1 MYFDSE
7 NILLVGS
14 LLIFTS
20 ILFSKTG
27 YRFGIPTLLLFLI
40 VGMGFGCDGLGLQ
53 FSNVE
58 DAQFIGMLA
67 LSVILFSGGMDTRLR
82 DVRPVMAQ
90 GIVLSTVGVLL
101 TTAFTGLFI
110 FYLSRWTNA
119 PIQLPLLTCMLMAA
133 TMSSTDSASVFNLLR
148 TQRMNLRHN
157 LRPTLELESGSNDPM
172 AYMLTV
178 VLIQVISTGGGLTPW
193 AVVRDFLV
201 QFAVGGLAGYAF
213 GRFATWLLA
222 RINLSTSSLYPI
234 LLISLVFITFTISD
248 QLRGNGYL
256 AVYVA
261 GIVVGNARLPF
272 RKEIDT
278 FMQGMTWLFQIV
290 MFLTLG
296 LLVNPHELLSV
307 AVVSIVVGVFM
318 IVAARPASVF
328 LSLLPF
334 RNITPRSK
342 LFISWV
348 GLRGAVPI
356 IFATYP
362 VVAAIPG
369 AEQIFNI
376 VFFIT
381 LLSLTLQGMTIAPV
395 ARRLGLDLPAEHEVN
410 TFGVEIP
417 EELDSRLNDI
427 TLTADMLARGNRL
440 CDMHLPQGTLVM
452 MVKRGGDYIVPNGQV
467 ELRPGDVLLLISEGR
482 AAADASD
489 GLPT

>member
-1 MYFDSE
+1 M
-7 NILLVGS
+7 
-14 LLIFTS
+14 
-20 ILFSKTG
+20 
-27 YRFGIPTLLLFLI
+27 
-40 VGMGFGCDGLGLQ
+40 
-53 FSNVE
+53 
-58 DAQFIGMLA
+58 
-67 LSVILFSGGMDTRLR
+67 
-82 DVRPVMAQ
+82 
-90 GIVLSTVGVLL
+90 
-101 TTAFTGLFI
+101 
-110 FYLSRWTNA
+110 
-119 PIQLPLLTCMLMAA
+119 
-133 TMSSTDSASVFNLLR
+133 
-148 TQRMNLRHN
+148 
-157 LRPTLELESGSNDPM
+157 
-172 AYMLTV
+172 
-178 VLIQVISTGGGLTPW
+178 
-193 AVVRDFLV
+193 

-395 ARRLGLDLPAEHEVN
+395 ARKLGLDLPAEHEVN

-417 EELDSRLNDI
+417 EELDSRLDSI
-427 TLTADMLARGNRL
+427 TLTASMLARGNRL

-452 MVKRGGDYIVPNGQV
+452 MVKRGGDFLVPNGQV
-467 ELRPGDVLLLISEGR
+467 VLFPGDVLLLISEGR
-482 AAADASD
+482 ASGGTSDA
-489 GLPT
+489 LPT